1 MSEQHCGS
9 GTSADEAA
17 ITDDLSG
24 RRQTSDTLLHTAIA
38 LARGAIAMLSGL
50 DDFETREELTDI
62 SFLLWDI
69 QDKLGDLY
77 TSLDDEGAL

>member
-1 MSEQHCGS
+1 
-9 GTSADEAA
+9 
-17 ITDDLSG
+17 
-24 RRQTSDTLLHTAIA
+24 
-38 LARGAIAMLSGL
+38 MLSGL

-77 TSLDDEGAL
+77 TSLDDAGAL